1 MTPDQNARLT
11 KQRVVDPKALEA
23 YWKGQYHLS
32 LLKEDPSA
40 KDKEKVGQEEEFRQ
54 AVAYFEEAIR
64 QDPNYAP
71 AYLGYADS
79 VAVFQNEVDPSDT
92 SLRAKARS
100 AVMKALALDDTL
112 ANAHLHLAEVFYYD
126 WNWAHA
132 EREYQ
137 RALELSPHS
146 ADAHCS
152 YAGFLNSMG
161 RLAEGLKEQA
171 MQLQLDPDLDCDQYS
186 PLTSLELQIEREQRF
201 IETHHRVTPE
211 HYWDLG
217 LLFWKAGRY
226 KEASGEWQDMMAR
239 LGYTDVARAIGRG
252 YTKDGYR
259 GALQEWARAG
269 EAAAKQRYIPR
280 ILMVYVYGVLGD
292 NDRAFAWL
300 QKAYEEH
307 DTSMPSLKVFVAW
320 DPLRSDPRFAEMIRR
335 VGLPQ

>member
-1 MTPDQNARLT
+1 
-11 KQRVVDPKALEA
+11 VVDPKALEA

-32 LLKEDPSA
+32 LLKEEPSA

-79 VAVFQNEVDPSDT
+79 VSVFQNEVDPSDT

-100 AVMKALALDDTL
+100 AVMQALALDDTL
-112 ANAHLHLAEVFYYD
+112 ANAHLQLGDILFYE
-126 WNWAHA
+126 WNWAQG
-132 EREYQ
+132 EREYK
-137 RALELSPHS
+137 RALELNPNS

-152 YAGFLNSMG
+152 YAEFLNSMG
-161 RLAEGLKEQA
+161 RLEEGLKEQE
-171 MQLQLDPDLDCDQYS
+171 MQLQLDPDLDCDLYS
-186 PLTSLELQIEREQRF
+186 PSIPLESQIAREQRF
-201 IETHHRVTPE
+201 IETHRRVTPE

-217 LLFWKAGRY
+217 LLFWKAGKY

-300 QKAYEEH
+300 EKAYEEH

>member
-1 MTPDQNARLT
+1 MQ
-11 KQRVVDPKALEA
+11 
-23 YWKGQYHLS
+23 
-32 LLKEDPSA
+32 
-40 KDKEKVGQEEEFRQ
+40 
-54 AVAYFEEAIR
+54 
-64 QDPNYAP
+64 
-71 AYLGYADS
+71 
-79 VAVFQNEVDPSDT
+79 
-92 SLRAKARS
+92 
-100 AVMKALALDDTL
+100 ALALDDTL
-112 ANAHLHLAEVFYYD
+112 AKAHLQLGDILFYE
-126 WNWAHA
+126 WNWAQG
-132 EREYQ
+132 EREYK
-137 RALELSPHS
+137 RALELNPNS

-152 YAGFLNSMG
+152 YAEFLNSMG
-161 RLAEGLKEQA
+161 RLEEGLKEQE
-171 MQLQLDPDLDCDQYS
+171 MQLQLDPDLDCDLYS
-186 PLTSLELQIEREQRF
+186 PLTPLQAQIERERRF

-211 HYWDLG
+211 HFWDLG
-217 LLFWKAGRY
+217 LLLWKAGSY

-292 NDRAFAWL
+292 KDQAFAWL
-300 QKAYEEH
+300 EKAYEEH